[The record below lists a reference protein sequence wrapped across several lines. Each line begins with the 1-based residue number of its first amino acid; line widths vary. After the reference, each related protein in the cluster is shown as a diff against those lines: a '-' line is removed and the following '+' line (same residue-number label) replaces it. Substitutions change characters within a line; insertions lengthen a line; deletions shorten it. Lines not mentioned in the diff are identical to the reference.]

1 VIRENIP
8 FLNIRF
14 HGTPVKNKVCGMP
27 QPRFLFNGIVILSKH
42 LSPRLFSAIFFNTDK
57 RMGSSDLQV
66 IDLLVGDRTLRTG
79 KHLKSILV
87 VAKKI
92 MESSVI
98 ATVEKKKRE
107 SKMDI
112 SWVLIQPSRLF
123 LIAVSFLK
131 QLNTELSD
139 TTANNLMVQNL
150 AYAVRNLHML
160 IRRSTSSHQFWSSI
174 SSSNHGAFLKGFEL
188 LGSTKAKNT
197 FLLCTST
204 SSDVAG
210 SSLDT
215 SEEPTSLLVSSIAKR
230 M

>member
-1 VIRENIP
+1 MLRN
-8 FLNIRF
+8 
-14 HGTPVKNKVCGMP
+14 M
-27 QPRFLFNGIVILSKH
+27 
-42 LSPRLFSAIFFNTDK
+42 
-57 RMGSSDLQV
+57 SSS
-66 IDLLVGDRTLRTG
+66 LLA
-79 KHLKSILV
+79 SYF
-87 VAKKI
+87 A
-92 MESSVI
+92 M
-98 ATVEKKKRE
+98 VEKKKRE

-112 SWVLIQPSRLF
+112 SWVLVQPSRLF

-139 TTANNLMVQNL
+139 TTANNLIVQNL
-150 AYAVRNLHML
+150 AYAVCNLHML

-188 LGSTKAKNT
+188 LGSTEAKNT

-215 SEEPTSLLVSSIAKR
+215 SAKPTSLLVSSIVKR
-230 M
+230 MGKIAMQMQDTQVSTISLDKSFLFSVL